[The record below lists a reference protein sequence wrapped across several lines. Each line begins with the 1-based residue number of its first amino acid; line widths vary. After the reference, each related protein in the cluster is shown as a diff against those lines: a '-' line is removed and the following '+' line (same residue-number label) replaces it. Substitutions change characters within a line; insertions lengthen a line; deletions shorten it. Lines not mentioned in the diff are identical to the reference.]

1 MGFNIKKQ
9 SQTYLPI
16 PTNVELNFT
25 GKDGYIER
33 MMTEEVRDNSV
44 YGIDSDTL
52 INWMY
57 HNFNSVFVLGKE
69 LSLEDYKKL
78 IK

>member
-1 MGFNIKKQ
+1 MGYNIKKNT
-9 SQTYLPI
+9 QTYLPI

-25 GKDGYIER
+25 GKDGYMER
-33 MMTEEVRDNSV
+33 LLLEEVKDANV
-44 YGIDSDTL
+44 YGIDSEML

-69 LSLEDYKKL
+69 LSLQEYKKL

>member
-1 MGFNIKKQ
+1 MGYNIKKQ

-16 PTNVELNFT
+16 PNNVELNFT

-33 MMTEEVRDNSV
+33 LLLEEVRDRDV
-44 YGIDSDTL
+44 YGVDSDVL

>member
-1 MGFNIKKQ
+1 MGYNIKKQ

-16 PTNVELNFT
+16 PNNVELNFT

-33 MMTEEVRDNSV
+33 LLTEEVRDNNI
-44 YGIDSDTL
+44 YDIDKDLL

-57 HNFNSVFVLGKE
+57 HNFNSMFVLGKE
-69 LSLEDYKKL
+69 LSLEEYKKL
-78 IK
+78 VK

>member
-1 MGFNIKKQ
+1 MGFNIKKDT
-9 SQTYLPI
+9 QTYLPI
-16 PTNVELNFT
+16 PNNVELNFT

-33 MMTEEVRDNSV
+33 LLLEDVRDREV
-44 YGIDSDTL
+44 YGIDSDVL

-69 LSLEDYKKL
+69 LSLEEYKKL
-78 IK
+78 MK

>member
-1 MGFNIKKQ
+1 MGYNIKKNT
-9 SQTYLPI
+9 QTYLPI
-16 PTNVELNFT
+16 PNNVELNFT

-33 MMTEEVRDNSV
+33 LLTEEVKEENIYD
-44 YGIDSDTL
+44 IDSNLL

-57 HNFNSVFVLGKE
+57 HNFNSMFVLGKE
-69 LSLEDYKKL
+69 LSLEEYKKL

>member
-1 MGFNIKKQ
+1 MGFNIKKDT
-9 SQTYLPI
+9 QTYLPI
-16 PTNVELNFT
+16 PNNVELNFT

-33 MMTEEVRDNSV
+33 LLLEDVRDREV
-44 YGIDSDTL
+44 YGIDSDVL

-69 LSLEDYKKL
+69 LSLQEYKKL

>member
-1 MGFNIKKQ
+1 MGYNIKKNT
-9 SQTYLPI
+9 QTYLPI
-16 PTNVELNFT
+16 PNNVELNYT
-25 GKDGYIER
+25 GKDGYMER
-33 MMTEEVRDNSV
+33 LLLEEVRDSNV
-44 YGIDSDTL
+44 YGIDSDML

-69 LSLEDYKKL
+69 LSLQEYKKL

>member
-1 MGFNIKKQ
+1 MGYNIKKQ

-16 PTNVELNFT
+16 PNNVELNFT

-33 MMTEEVRDNSV
+33 LLLEEVRDPHV
-44 YGIDSDTL
+44 YGIDSDMF
-52 INWMY
+52 INWVY
-57 HNFNSVFVLGKE
+57 HNYNSVFVLGKE

>member
-1 MGFNIKKQ
+1 MGYNIKKQ

-16 PTNVELNFT
+16 PNNVELNFT

-33 MMTEEVRDNSV
+33 LITEEVKDQNV
-44 YGIDSDTL
+44 YGIDTDTL
-52 INWMY
+52 LNWMY

>member
-1 MGFNIKKQ
+1 MGYNIKKQ

-16 PTNVELNFT
+16 PNNVELNFT

-69 LSLEDYKKL
+69 LSLEEYKKL

>member
-1 MGFNIKKQ
+1 MGYNIKKNT
-9 SQTYLPI
+9 QTYLPI
-16 PTNVELNFT
+16 PNNVELNFT
-25 GKDGYIER
+25 GKDGYMER
-33 MMTEEVRDNSV
+33 LLLEEVKDENI
-44 YGIDSDTL
+44 YNITNGEL

-69 LSLEDYKKL
+69 LSLEEYKKL